1 MGGMGGG
8 SNILPRGSPQI
19 FDRLI
24 SAVSYLLPFFN
35 SFVYARFLYMTT
47 PLVRT
52 CLKPILPAIS
62 AYSSFPMASFI
73 AFFGLYLGVVN
84 NRSMPRFAR
93 FNAMQAAL
101 LDISLVLPR
110 LLETVI
116 TPPSAGWGAQI
127 YVQCQSAIWI
137 VITACVLYGMISSL
151 LGQYGRI
158 PFIAEAADGQ
168 VQ

>member
-1 MGGMGGG
+1 MASG
-8 SNILPRGSPQI
+8 PQI

-24 SAVSYLLPFFN
+24 ASISYLLPFFN
-35 SFVYARFLYMTT
+35 AFVYGRFLYMTNSF
-47 PLVRT
+47 VRS
-52 CLKPILPAIS
+52 CLQPILPAFNTF
-62 AYSSFPMASFI
+62 SSIPMASFI

-84 NRSMPRFAR
+84 NHNMSRFAR

-101 LDISLVLPR
+101 LDISLILPR
-110 LLETVI
+110 LIETVI
-116 TPPSAGWGAQI
+116 TPPSSGWGAQA
-127 YVQCQSAIWI
+127 YLQFHSAIW
-137 VITACVLYGMISSL
+137 VAVTACVLYGVISSL